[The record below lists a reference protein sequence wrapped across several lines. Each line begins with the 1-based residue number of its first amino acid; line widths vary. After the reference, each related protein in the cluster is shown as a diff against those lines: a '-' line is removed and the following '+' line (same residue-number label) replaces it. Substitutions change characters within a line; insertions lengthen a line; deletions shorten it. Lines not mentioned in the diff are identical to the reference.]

1 MSTDA
6 AGSTGH
12 VIFTEREL
20 AYIAAQRLGRL
31 ATIQPS
37 GDPQVNPV
45 SCYYNPATGT
55 IDIGGHNM
63 TASRKY
69 RNGRRS

>member
-1 MSTDA
+1 M
-6 AGSTGH
+6 
-12 VIFTEREL
+12 IFTEREL

-37 GDPQVNPV
+37 GAPQVNPA

-55 IDIGGHNM
+55 IDAAMNWDM
-63 TASRKY
+63 ERASSLFILSS
-69 RNGRRS
+69 RRLMSFCSAP